1 MPDNQLTMKSLLKQS
16 FLVLAISFLMVSCV
30 TNEKK
35 NVSKNIENP
44 AALSTKGNG
53 EWWEKRHKEI
63 VERLDKNPQLILV
76 GNSIF
81 HTLDNEDRKK
91 VWEKHLDQYQTVNM
105 GISGDRTENVIWRL
119 QNGAIENINPKVALV
134 LIGTNNTD
142 GNHYLN
148 ISTPEELEGGIWR
161 ICEILRQKLPN
172 TKIVLLGIL
181 PYGYKPNHRDNI
193 NKATNQLIAKFCER
207 DDNIYYLDIGDI
219 YLNEEGTVRK
229 EIMPDFLHPNAE
241 GHLLMF
247 DALEKGLTAMM
258 NK

>member
-1 MPDNQLTMKSLLKQS
+1 MPENQLTMKPLLKQS
-16 FLVLAISFLMVSCV
+16 FLVLTISFLLVSCV
-30 TNEKK
+30 SNEKK
-35 NVSKNIENP
+35 NVSENVENQ

-53 EWWEKRHKEI
+53 DWWEKRHQKI
-63 VERLDKNPQLILV
+63 VGRLEKNPQLILV

-81 HTLDNEDRKK
+81 HTLDNEDRNE

-119 QNGAIENINPKVALV
+119 QNGTIDNINPKVALV

-148 ISTPEELEGGIWR
+148 ISTPEELEGGIWK
-161 ICEILRQKLPN
+161 ICEILRQKLPD
-172 TKIVLLGIL
+172 TKIILLGIL

-193 NKATNQLIAKFCER
+193 NKATNKLIAKFPER
-207 DDNIYYLDIGDI
+207 DVNISYRNIEEV
-219 YLNEEGTVRK
+219 YLNEEGKVRK
-229 EIMPDFLHPNAE
+229 ELMPDFLHPNAE

-247 DALEKGLTAMM
+247 DALEKDITALM
-258 NK
+258 NE